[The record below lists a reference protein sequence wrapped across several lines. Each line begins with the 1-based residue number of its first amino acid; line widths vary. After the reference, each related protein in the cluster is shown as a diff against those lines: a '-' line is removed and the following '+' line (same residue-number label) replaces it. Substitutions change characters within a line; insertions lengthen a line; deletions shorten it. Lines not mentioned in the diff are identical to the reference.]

1 MKTGSI
7 RDVLN
12 LGFLNRCETL
22 IISGSIHSD
31 MNALARALGMKAEE
45 EGTNVMAV
53 NARALLDEKA
63 EEGDRGK
70 LPAVKLVDVVKSR
83 LLIIENFGTSRL
95 TPSQVKLFVEL
106 VTGRI
111 NRSSTIITSGH
122 PLKHWASFMAG
133 SAEGKRLFD
142 SLLRDARQIVIGTKS
157 EEAKKRP
164 APFEITMR
172 AVN

>member
-1 MKTGSI
+1 MKTSSI
-7 RDVLN
+7 RDILN

-31 MNALARALGMKAEE
+31 MNALARSLGMKAEA
-45 EGTNVMAV
+45 EGANVMAV
-53 NARALLDEKA
+53 TAKTLLDEKA
-63 EEGDRGK
+63 EGDRGK
-70 LPAVKLVDVVKSR
+70 LSAVKLVDVVKSR

-95 TPSQVKLFVEL
+95 APSQVKLFVEL
-106 VTGRI
+106 VTERI

-122 PLKHWASFMAG
+122 LLAHWASLMAG

-142 SLLRDARQIVIGTKS
+142 ALLRDAKQIVIGTKS
-157 EEAKKRP
+157 EEAKRRP

-172 AVN
+172 AVD

>member
-31 MNALARALGMKAEE
+31 MNALARALGMKAEA
-45 EGTNVMAV
+45 EGAYVMTV
-53 NARALLDEKA
+53 NARALLDEKT
-63 EEGDRGK
+63 EGDRGK
-70 LPAVKLVDVVKSR
+70 LSAVKLVDVAKSR

-95 TPSQVKLFVEL
+95 SPSQAKLFVEL

-122 PLKHWASFMAG
+122 PLRHWASFMAG

-142 SLLRDARQIVIGTKS
+142 SLLRDAKQIVIGTKT
-157 EEAKKRP
+157 EEVKIRP
-164 APFEITMR
+164 APFKVTMR
-172 AVN
+172 AAH

>member
-53 NARALLDEKA
+53 SARALLDEKA
-63 EEGDRGK
+63 EGDSGK
-70 LPAVKLVDVVKSR
+70 LSAVKLSDVTKSR

-95 TPSQVKLFVEL
+95 SPSQVKLFVEL

-122 PLKHWASFMAG
+122 PLKNWASLIAG
-133 SAEGKRLFD
+133 SAEGKKLFD
-142 SLLRDARQIVIGTKS
+142 SLLRDAKQVVIGTKS

-164 APFEITMR
+164 APFELTMR
-172 AVN
+172 AFD